1 MKKLS
6 TPEEGLYIEKKSK
19 FICHLFKVSN
29 VDDIQEILKS
39 EKKKYF
45 DAKHHCYAYVLGDD
59 GKDYKCSDD
68 GEPSGTAGKPMLEI
82 LQREGLTDI
91 LCVVTRYFG
100 GTLLGTGG
108 LVRAY
113 SESLKDA
120 IDKSGFVVESEA
132 VVAEYK
138 YSYNFDA
145 KISSFLRDKNVT
157 VISTDYSDA
166 VNLKIAVP
174 FEDFENINNDLV
186 NITNGSIDEKSRN
199 KMMFDFGS

>member
-1 MKKLS
+1 MKKLI
-6 TPEEGLYIEKKSK
+6 TPAEGNYVEKKSK
-19 FICHLFKVSN
+19 FICHLFKVTN
-29 VDDIQEILKS
+29 QDEIQEILKA

-45 DAKHHCYAYVLGDD
+45 DAKHHCYAFVYGETGANV
-59 GKDYKCSDD
+59 KCSDD

-120 IDKSGFVVESEA
+120 LENSTFADEIPAFLL
-132 VVAEYK
+132 EYR

-145 KISSFLRDKNVT
+145 IVASYFRDKNIKVLNT
-157 VISTDYSDA
+157 EYTDSVSVKIVISQDIYEKTNDDLK
-166 VNLKIAVP
+166 NLTK
-174 FEDFENINNDLV
+174 
-186 NITNGSIDEKSRN
+186 GSIEKTEET
-199 KMMFDFGS
+199 KCMYAL

>member
-1 MKKLS
+1 MKKLI
-6 TPEEGLYIEKKSK
+6 TPAEGNYVEKKSK
-19 FICHLFKVSN
+19 FICHLFKVTSQ
-29 VDDIQEILKS
+29 DEIQEILKA

-45 DAKHHCYAYVLGDD
+45 DAKHHCYAYVLGET
-59 GKDYKCSDD
+59 GANIKCSDD

-120 IDKSGFVVESEA
+120 VTNSTFADEIPA
-132 VVAEYK
+132 VLLEYK

-145 KISSFLRDKNVT
+145 IIASYFRDRNIKVLGTEYTDSVSVKI
-157 VISTDYSDA
+157 VIPQEIFEKTNDDLT
-166 VNLKIAVP
+166 NLTK
-174 FEDFENINNDLV
+174 
-186 NITNGSIDEKSRN
+186 GSIEKTEET
-199 KMMFDFGS
+199 KCMYAL